1 MIFVS
6 MTDKDLISR
15 TSAYQ
20 LRSRGQEDIDSDG
33 ELVSASSPITS
44 EHRPLSRRRDST
56 SRTVPPPIS
65 GPLLTTY
72 QQFYQDFHRPYPL
85 LQEAFPLPDDLGR
98 SAAAA
103 AGHGANTPNRSTAP
117 YNNPIEDQGFNVTTH
132 CDEPTEDEEE
142 ESTLETLADR
152 AQREQMPV
160 SFSPTSDEDTE
171 DAIERARQ
179 ARRLGLL
186 PGPPRRGRRA
196 RKRGLPSRIEVMPD
210 AEGTVGRDEV
220 LVPHARFF
228 IEREK
233 SVVSVSFDPPV

>member
-6 MTDKDLISR
+6 MSDKDLISR

-20 LRSRGQEDIDSDG
+20 LRSRGLEEIDSDG
-33 ELVSASSPITS
+33 EIVSVSSPMTS

-65 GPLLTTY
+65 DSLLHTY
-72 QQFYQDFHRPYPL
+72 QQVIRDLHRPYPL
-85 LQEAFPLPDDLGR
+85 LQEAFPLPHDLGP

-117 YNNPIEDQGFNVTTH
+117 YNTPIDDQGFNVTTH

-152 AQREQMPV
+152 AQREQMPI
-160 SFSPTSDEDTE
+160 SFPPTSDEDTE

-186 PGPPRRGRRA
+186 PGPSRRGRRA

-210 AEGTVGRDEV
+210 AEGTGGRDGV

-233 SVVSVSFDPPV
+233 SVVSVFFDPPV

>member
-1 MIFVS
+1 MIFIS
-6 MTDKDLISR
+6 MSDKDLISR

-20 LRSRGQEDIDSDG
+20 LRSRTLEDIDSDG
-33 ELVSASSPITS
+33 EMVSAPSPITS

-65 GPLLTTY
+65 QSLIQTY
-72 QQFYQDFHRPYPL
+72 QQVIRDLPRPFSQL
-85 LQEAFPLPDDLGR
+85 ENFPLPDNLGQ

-103 AGHGANTPNRSTAP
+103 DIATTLSRSTAP
-117 YNNPIEDQGFNVTTH
+117 YNTPIEDQGFNVTTH

-142 ESTLETLADR
+142 ESTLETLEDR
-152 AQREQMPV
+152 AQREQMPI
-160 SFSPTSDEDTE
+160 SFPQTSDEDTE
-171 DAIERARQ
+171 DATERARQ
-179 ARRLGLL
+179 VRRLGLL
-186 PGPPRRGRRA
+186 PGPSRRGRRA

-210 AEGTVGRDEV
+210 GEGPGGRDE
-220 LVPHARFF
+220 LLMPHARFF

>member
-6 MTDKDLISR
+6 MSDKDLISR

-20 LRSRGQEDIDSDG
+20 VRSRGLEDIDSDG
-33 ELVSASSPITS
+33 EIVSVSSPITS

-65 GPLLTTY
+65 DSLLHTY
-72 QQFYQDFHRPYPL
+72 QQVIRDLHRPYPL

-103 AGHGANTPNRSTAP
+103 GHDANTPNRSTAP
-117 YNNPIEDQGFNVTTH
+117 YNTPIEDQGFNVTTH

-152 AQREQMPV
+152 AQREQMPI
-160 SFSPTSDEDTE
+160 SFPPTSDEDTE

-186 PGPPRRGRRA
+186 PGPSRRGRRA

-210 AEGTVGRDEV
+210 AEGTGGRDDV

>member
-6 MTDKDLISR
+6 MNDKDLISR
-15 TSAYQ
+15 TSAYH
-20 LRSRGQEDIDSDG
+20 LRSRGLEEIDSDG
-33 ELVSASSPITS
+33 ETVSVSSPITS

-65 GPLLTTY
+65 DSLLHTY
-72 QQFYQDFHRPYPL
+72 QQVIRDLHRPYPL
-85 LQEAFPLPDDLGR
+85 LQEAFTLPDDLER
-98 SAAAA
+98 SAAA

-117 YNNPIEDQGFNVTTH
+117 YNTPIEDQGFNVTTH

-152 AQREQMPV
+152 AQREQMPI
-160 SFSPTSDEDTE
+160 SFPPTSDEDTE

-186 PGPPRRGRRA
+186 PGPSRRGRRA

-210 AEGTVGRDEV
+210 AEGTGGRDEV